1 MEGTDANE
9 EVWGLA
15 SEVAPDTLAMRTP
28 LSESQLNAMMCSI
41 TSRHLPRMT
50 IFGGITYLVIALSQW
65 SGSMDRAAVAQLT
78 IFGLTGVAF
87 LTFSWRAH
95 RQPTPISWA
104 PHVAG
109 TIFCLVTATVTLAY
123 AFTKNPQHLYF
134 FLVVQVLASALVL
147 HKGWLVAV
155 MLFADV
161 GWGVTSFYVAGVSWA
176 TSIGYIFGI
185 SVLVLAVH
193 GTRRRTLVQLEE
205 HRIAAERAAGSKTE
219 FLANLSHEV
228 RTPMSGVLG
237 LSSLLLDSPLNPKQR
252 KMVSAIRES
261 TQALL
266 GMVDEILDFSKLE
279 KGQIALELV
288 RFDVRELVEGV
299 VELMRPRAD
308 AKGLTLQWEIDGVA
322 ETRVVGDA
330 GRLRQVLLN
339 FVNNAIKF
347 TEWGFVLI
355 RADQQWVNGKV
366 SVRFSVR
373 DTGIGI
379 PQDGLEQIFDRYQQQ
394 DDRTHRVLGG
404 TGLGL
409 SISKQ
414 LIDLMGGDIGVASR
428 MDEGTTFWARV
439 TLDLAPDHRR
449 RTTSQRSFEAIA
461 PSDTRV
467 LLVEDDPT
475 NRMVS
480 EALLRKFNC
489 EVDVAENGQEAIKA
503 IEEHRYALVL
513 MDCHMPGLDGFG
525 AARRIRKSVGAQE
538 VPIIGLTANAT
549 DEDHLRC
556 REAGMNDSI
565 NKPIRI
571 EILRLALERWIGGRT
586 SAPPSSLHDSDRNT
600 PLSLDLDV
608 VRELVSVGEEDDGFV
623 QEVMVAYV
631 AQLKES
637 LEKLQGS
644 VAAGD
649 MEEVRYTAHSLKG
662 ASKQIGALRVGE
674 LLGAIERQT
683 GCEEA
688 ARLIG
693 EMADE
698 VPRVAQAVRGL
709 LRS

>member
-1 MEGTDANE
+1 MEGTDANK

-15 SEVAPDTLAMRTP
+15 SKVAPDTLAMRAP
-28 LSESQLNAMMCSI
+28 LSPSQLNTMICSI

-50 IFGGITYLVIALSQW
+50 IFGGIAYLVIALSQW
-65 SGSMDRAAVAQLT
+65 SSSMDRAAVAQLT

-87 LTFSWRAH
+87 LTFSWRAP
-95 RQPTPISWA
+95 RQPTPVSWA

-109 TIFCLVTATVTLAY
+109 TLLLLVTATVILAY
-123 AFTKNPQHLYF
+123 AFTKNAQHLYF
-134 FLVVQVLASALVL
+134 FLIVQVLASALVL
-147 HKGWLVAV
+147 HKGWLIAV

-161 GWGVTSFYVAGVSWA
+161 GWGITSLYVPDVSWV
-176 TSIGYIFGI
+176 TSIGYIFGV
-185 SVLVLAVH
+185 SVLALAVH
-193 GTRRRTLVQLEE
+193 GARRRTLVQLEE
-205 HRIAAERAAGSKTE
+205 HRIAAERAAASKTE

-237 LSSLLLDSPLNPKQR
+237 LGSLLLDSPLNPKQR

-299 VELMRPRAD
+299 VELMRPRAE
-308 AKGLTLQWEIDGVA
+308 AKGLTLQWEINGAQD
-322 ETRVVGDA
+322 TRVVGDA

-355 RADQQWVNGKV
+355 RADQQKV
-366 SVRFSVR
+366 EGRVCVRLSVR

-379 PQDGLEQIFDRYQQQ
+379 AQDSLERIFDRYQQQ
-394 DDRTHRVLGG
+394 DDRTPRVFGG

-414 LIDLMGGDIGVASR
+414 LIDLMGGEIGVSSR
-428 MDEGTTFWARV
+428 TDEGTTFWAQV
-439 TLDLAPDHRR
+439 TLDPATDHRR
-449 RTTSQRSFEAIA
+449 RTTSRRSFGAIA
-461 PSDTRV
+461 PYDTRV
-467 LLVEDDPT
+467 LLVEDDAT

-480 EALLRKFNC
+480 QALLRKFNC
-489 EVDVAENGQEAIKA
+489 EVDIAESGQEAIKA
-503 IEEHRYALVL
+503 VESHRYDLVL
-513 MDCHMPGLDGFG
+513 MDCHMPGLDGFE
-525 AARRIRKSVGAQE
+525 ATRRIRESTDARE

-549 DEDHLRC
+549 NEDHHRC

-586 SAPPSSLHDSDRNT
+586 SIPADSLHDSDRNT
-600 PLSLDLDV
+600 PLSLDLDI
-608 VRELVSVGEEDDGFV
+608 VRQLVSVGEEDDGFV

-631 AQLKES
+631 SQLKES
-637 LEKLQGS
+637 LQKLQGS
-644 VAAGD
+644 LEAGD

-662 ASKQIGALRVGE
+662 ASKQIGAIRVGE

-683 GCEEA
+683 GREEA
-688 ARLIG
+688 ERLIG

-698 VPRVAQAVRGL
+698 VPRVADAVQGL
-709 LRS
+709 LRG